1 MTLLLQSVRPNGTG
15 LGVPE
20 ASLVAGS
27 LSGVWFHAWSQ
38 WEFEQ
43 EQEGGLDVN
52 APVEP
57 GD

>member
-1 MTLLLQSVRPNGTG
+1 MGQAW
-15 LGVPE
+15 GVAE

-27 LSGVWFHAWSQ
+27 QSGVWFHAWSQ

-43 EQEGGLDVN
+43 EQEGGLDIN